1 MGQILGRHK
10 QPCVSCEFDGVHVK
24 QNPGKLPYLHCP
36 DCGLMSPAKNGQQA
50 AGLVRNMRPQKIDQA
65 ASQAPKPPAAERP
78 IEVPPEVAA
87 LAVPE
92 APPPAQQT
100 PAAPARRAGLWD
112 SLMNSGG
119 KS

>member
-1 MGQILGRHK
+1 MGHILGRHK

-65 ASQAPKPPAAERP
+65 ASQAPTPPAADRP
-78 IEVPPEVAA
+78 IEVPPDVAA
-87 LAVPE
+87 LAVP
-92 APPPAQQT
+92 APAPT
-100 PAAPARRAGLWD
+100 PAPAAAAAPRRAGLWD
-112 SLMNSGG
+112 SLINGG